1 MTNPVALYMMASYA
15 YYMVDDP
22 IMTDGEF
29 DELAK
34 KLLDNYDQ
42 YSSHPHCP
50 TRDDLRAGTYL
61 GDYPQIVI
69 GALEQ
74 YRLKVLNINKK

>member
-15 YYMVDDP
+15 YYMADDP

-29 DELAK
+29 DELAR

-42 YSSHPHCP
+42 YSKHPHCP

-61 GDYPQIVI
+61 GSYPQIVI

-74 YRLKVLNINKK
+74 YRLKVLNNNKK

>member
-15 YYMVDDP
+15 YYMADDP

-29 DELAK
+29 DALAK

-42 YSSHPHCP
+42 YSNHPHCP

>member
-15 YYMVDDP
+15 YYMADDP

-29 DELAK
+29 DALAK

-42 YSSHPHCP
+42 YSSHPHGP
-50 TRDDLRAGTYL
+50 IRDDLRAGTYL